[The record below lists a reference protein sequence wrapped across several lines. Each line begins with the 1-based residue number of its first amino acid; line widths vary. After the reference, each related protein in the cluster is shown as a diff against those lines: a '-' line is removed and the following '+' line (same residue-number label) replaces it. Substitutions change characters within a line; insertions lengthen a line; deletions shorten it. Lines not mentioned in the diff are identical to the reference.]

1 MADRDY
7 VLGTEKEE
15 VERLGL
21 QHRVW
26 RPRMLDGFARA
37 RIGAGMTV
45 IDVGCGPGYASVDL
59 AEIVGPEGRVLA
71 FERSRRFLDSLAARA
86 ARLGLG
92 NIRGEERD
100 VSEKDFGDSVADA
113 AWCRWVLSFVADPA
127 RTVANVARALKPGGV
142 AIFHEYADYGAWRTM
157 PPSADV
163 DRFRDLVM
171 RSWRDSGGE
180 PDAALRLPAWLAAA
194 DMELVEARP
203 MVEIVRRGDFAW
215 EWPRAFMGVNAH
227 RLHALGYVGAEEAER
242 LSGAVDSLADGTL
255 MMTPVVAELIARRR
269 G

>member
-7 VLGTEKEE
+7 VLGTDEE
-15 VERLGL
+15 EIERLGL

-37 RIGAGMTV
+37 GIVPGMTV

-71 FERSRRFLDSLAARA
+71 FERSRRFLESLARRA
-86 ARLGLG
+86 ERLGLA
-92 NIRGEERD
+92 NLTAQERD
-100 VSEKDFGDSVADA
+100 VSEEGLGDRVADA

-142 AIFHEYADYGAWRTM
+142 ALFHEYADYAAWRTM
-157 PPSADV
+157 PPSAEV
-163 DRFRDLVM
+163 DRFLDLVI

-180 PDAALRLPAWLAAA
+180 PDAALHLPAWIAAA
-194 DMELVEARP
+194 GMEVVEARP
-203 MVEIVRRGDFAW
+203 MVEIVGRGDFMW
-215 EWPRAFMGVNAH
+215 RWPRAFMGVNAQ
-227 RLHALGYVGAEEAER
+227 RLHALGY
-242 LSGAVDSLADGTL
+242 
-255 MMTPVVAELIARRR
+255 I
-269 G
+269 